1 MKKTQFKR
9 FRKITKKQL
18 KLTANRLWLLAGIAL
33 ISLGL
38 LFGGYSFISTWL
50 SYRNSDAQA
59 LQNNDPGYNSA
70 PLVEGT
76 PVRISAPSVDID
88 LEVTPGYYYPTTKSW
103 TLSLDKAHWG
113 VMTTKA
119 NNKSGVTFIYGHN
132 RRQVFS
138 ALPKIK
144 LGDEALVTT
153 EKGHT
158 FTYKFVKST
167 VTKPEDT
174 SIFTYK
180 GKPVLVLQT
189 CTGLWYQDRQLFV
202 FDFIKV
208 N

>member
-1 MKKTQFKR
+1 M
-9 FRKITKKQL
+9 RKFFQL
-18 KLTANRLWLLAGIAL
+18 SSSKSHLLIGAVL
-33 ISLGL
+33 ISFAMY
-38 LFGGYSFISTWL
+38 FGGFSLISSWL
-50 SYRNSDAQA
+50 VNLGSDTQA
-59 LQNNDPGYNSA
+59 LQNNTIVQTPT

-76 PVRISAPSVDID
+76 PVRISVPSAQID
-88 LEVTPGYYYPTTKSW
+88 LPVALGEYYPTTKSW
-103 TLSLDKAHWG
+103 TLSTDKAHWG
-113 VMTTKA
+113 VMTAKA

-144 LGDEALVTT
+144 PGDEAVVTT

-158 FTYKFVKST
+158 FSYKLVKST
-167 VTKPEDT
+167 VTNPEDT

-202 FDFIKV
+202 FDFV
-208 N
+208 EVS